1 MIIDFYNRGGGGP
14 TPSDVYTKEEV
25 NALIADFITATT
37 DDLVNYYLKSE
48 TYTQAEIEALV
59 GQITSFEVVA
69 TLPVSDIKTN
79 VIYLLGPT
87 GSGADRYEEWI
98 YSNSTWVKIGETSV
112 DLSNYITVNQLNTA
126 LGFYTTTQQLNT
138 LLAAKQDT
146 LTAGDGITIGTD
158 NVISAESNVVSLTQ
172 AQYDAL
178 AEKDPDVVYIITD
191 ATPVTLATV
200 ATTGVYSDLT
210 GTPTLATV
218 ATSGSYNDLT
228 DKPVIPVVPTLA
240 TVATSGS
247 YNDLTDKPSIPVV
260 PELATVATS
269 GSYNDLTDKPTI
281 PVVPELAT
289 VATTGAYSDLTG
301 TPTLANV
308 ATSGSYNDLTDKP
321 SIPVVPELAT
331 VATTGDY
338 DDLANKPSIPAVGAG
353 TVTLTQNGST
363 IGTINVNDTND
374 KTIDIPGGGSGTQVQ
389 ADWTEDDDS
398 EPSYIQHK
406 PALSTVATTGSYND
420 LTDKLTPGSHITI
433 SSQNVIS
440 GESNVVSLTQA
451 EYDQIIPE
459 EDVIYVITD
468 ATPVTLATVATTG
481 NYNDLTNK
489 PVIPVVPTLATVAT
503 SGSYNDLTDK
513 PSIPV
518 VPELATVATTGDY
531 DDLTNKPSIPTV
543 GAGTVTLTQNG
554 STIGTINV
562 NDNDDKTID
571 IPGGGG
577 GLGDDTIPLT
587 ISFNDGTTA
596 TYNVVIA
603 TNNGN

>member
-1 MIIDFYNRGGGGP
+1 MFIDFDNRGGGGP

-25 NALIADFITATT
+25 NALIADFITNTV
-37 DDLVNYYLKSE
+37 DDLVYYYDKTE
-48 TYTQAEIEALV
+48 TYTKSEIEALV

-98 YSNSTWVKIGETSV
+98 YSNSAWVKIGETSV

-260 PELATVATS
+260 PT
-269 GSYNDLTDKPTI
+269 
-281 PVVPELAT
+281 
-289 VATTGAYSDLTG
+289 
-301 TPTLANV
+301 
-308 ATSGSYNDLTDKP
+308 
-321 SIPVVPELAT
+321 LAT

-338 DDLANKPSIPAVGAG
+338 
-353 TVTLTQNGST
+353 
-363 IGTINVNDTND
+363 
-374 KTIDIPGGGSGTQVQ
+374 
-389 ADWTEDDDS
+389 E
-398 EPSYIQHK
+398 
-406 PALSTVATTGSYND
+406 
-420 LTDKLTPGSHITI
+420 
-433 SSQNVIS
+433 
-440 GESNVVSLTQA
+440 
-451 EYDQIIPE
+451 
-459 EDVIYVITD
+459 
-468 ATPVTLATVATTG
+468 
-481 NYNDLTNK
+481 DLTNK

-503 SGSYNDLTDK
+503 SGSYNDLSDT
-513 PSIPV
+513 P
-518 VPELATVATTGDY
+518 A
-531 DDLTNKPSIPTV
+531 IPTV
-543 GAGTVTLTQNG
+543 GTGTVTLTQNG
-554 STIGTINV
+554 ATIGTFGL
-562 NDNDDKTID
+562 NDTDDKTIE
-571 IPGGGG
+571 IPAGGGG
-577 GLGDDTIPLT
+577 GNAWYGTEAEFSALGTNIDTETDYYISDEIDWTEITNRPTVPTKTSELT
-587 ISFNDGTTA
+587 NDSYFTTKPYVDYAIKHPDEKAIMKIVNDHNVYLTQAEYDQLGT
-596 TYNVVIA
+596 NVDPD
-603 TNNGN
+603 TNYHIEGDEQTVTLVFTLDSIGTVAYDVYVSPAQ